1 VRPSLRTRL
10 RWRLDELRH
19 VDDAKLIGGLLLTV
33 ALVFGGFL
41 AARAVSRGSAG
52 SQSATRMIT
61 VRQKLRVREHGHVV
75 THWRVRRLFAQ
86 PQTVMRTEMITT
98 PNGVRLVR
106 RPVSRVVYRNR
117 VVSGPARTVTNQ
129 VTDSRVV
136 TVTRQVTVV
145 DTTTVVSTQTVTLPI
160 TITVTVP

>member
-1 VRPSLRTRL
+1 
-10 RWRLDELRH
+10 
-19 VDDAKLIGGLLLTV
+19 
-33 ALVFGGFL
+33 
-41 AARAVSRGSAG
+41 
-52 SQSATRMIT
+52 
-61 VRQKLRVREHGHVV
+61 
-75 THWRVRRLFAQ
+75 
-86 PQTVMRTEMITT
+86 MRTEKITT
-98 PNGVRLVR
+98 PNGVRLVT

-145 DTTTVVSTQTVTLPI
+145 DTTTVVSTQTVTSPI